1 MAAAAVEPFRSKPIL
16 VDKRHKEHIFLSI
29 NTFRQQRAFT
39 DVVVIIEAAKF
50 HAHRL
55 ILAGSSPVL
64 QAMLTADMKEKN
76 EGKIYLSES
85 NISAVTLEH
94 ILSYMYSGNIEIS
107 IENVEDI
114 LHASTYLMMQS
125 LSQFCADFLAD
136 VLCVTNCLGIREIAS
151 KYGCRDLFVKAEKLL
166 HQEFITIS
174 SNEEFLL
181 TSEEHLLEI
190 LSKDQLE
197 IHSEDDILK
206 AIDNWIDHDSP
217 GRLDSFEKLLS
228 EVRIQFLSD
237 EMLDCLE
244 EKCDR
249 IQASNEVLML
259 FKNAWEA
266 KISKQHDGEFMQ
278 VGKHIRPRNCLNKRK
293 LILSC
298 GGYDGT
304 RCMQTCFGF
313 MPDEEAIYNLKVMKV
328 ARQDHA
334 TALLN
339 NRLYVVGG
347 FNSHKGPL
355 ESAECY
361 NPIRNEW
368 ATITAMNTKR
378 KAPGV
383 AVLNGKLYATG
394 GLDGNYASLNTT
406 EYYDPTYN
414 TWQFTNS
421 LNEARH
427 VELVS
432 SLSSSLASAKL
443 LMASVHLAV
452 NKPFSCSTEGSES
465 NDTF

>member
-16 VDKRHKEHIFLSI
+16 VDKRHKENIFSSI
-29 NTFRQQRAFT
+29 NTFRQQGAFT
-39 DVVVIIEAAKF
+39 DVLVIVEEAKF

-76 EGKIYLSES
+76 EGTIYLSES

-94 ILSYMYSGNIEIS
+94 ILSYMYSGKIEIA

-114 LHASTYLMMQS
+114 LYASTYLMMQS

-151 KYGCRDLFVKAEKLL
+151 KYGCRDLFLKTEKLL
-166 HQEFITIS
+166 HQEFISIS
-174 SNEEFLL
+174 NSEEFLL
-181 TSEEHLLEI
+181 TSEGHLLEI

-197 IHSEDDILK
+197 IHSEDDILN
-206 AIDNWIDHDSP
+206 AIDKWIDHDP
-217 GRLDSFEKLLS
+217 PERLDSFEKLLS

-237 EMLDCLE
+237 EMLESLE
-244 EKCDR
+244 EKCYR
-249 IQASNEVLML
+249 IYASNDVLML

-266 KISKQHDGEFMQ
+266 KMSKKHDGEFMQ

-313 MPDEEAIYNLKVMKV
+313 MPDEQEIYNLKVMKV

-334 TALLN
+334 TALLDD
-339 NRLYVVGG
+339 RLYVVGG

-355 ESAECY
+355 ESAESY

-368 ATITAMNTKR
+368 ATIAAMNTKR

-406 EYYDPTYN
+406 EFYDPKCN
-414 TWQFTNS
+414 AWQFTNS
-421 LNEARH
+421 LNEAR
-427 VELVS
+427 
-432 SLSSSLASAKL
+432 
-443 LMASVHLAV
+443 
-452 NKPFSCSTEGSES
+452 
-465 NDTF
+465 